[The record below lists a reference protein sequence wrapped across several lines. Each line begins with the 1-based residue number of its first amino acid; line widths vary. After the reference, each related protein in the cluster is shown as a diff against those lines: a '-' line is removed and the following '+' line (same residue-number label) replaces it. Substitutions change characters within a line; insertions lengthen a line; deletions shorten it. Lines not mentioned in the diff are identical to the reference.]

1 MLLILVLIYQ
11 SGYDLAAL
19 AVSLFAP
26 MPQSKTSK
34 SATRKSS
41 SNGKA
46 ACNGKMNGKA
56 AKLTNL
62 SDDLIRIRGARQH
75 NLKNIDLDL
84 PRNRMIVFTG
94 VSGSGKS
101 SLAFDTIFAEGQRRY
116 VESLSAYARQFL
128 GQVDKPDVD
137 SIEGLSPAISIDQ
150 KSTSHNPRS
159 TVGTVTEIYDYLRLL
174 YGRAGQPHCPHCDRS
189 IAPQTIDQMLD
200 QVMALPDRTRF
211 QILAP
216 VVRGKKG
223 THAKL
228 LSGLAAEGFVRVRID
243 GEIRELSDNIELSK
257 NKTHDIEVVVDR
269 LVKKDDIQERLADS
283 LATCLKRAEGIAVID
298 ILSSGKTKEQATGRK
313 KADVVPLNGK
323 NGSQGNSDLPMAAE
337 PEGDYG
343 TELPSE
349 LVFSEN
355 FACPEHGAVMDEL
368 SPRLFSF
375 NSPYGACPDCHG
387 LGSHRRFAADLVV
400 PDPSLPV
407 YAAIAPWSDKDNTY
421 YFSLLYSVGQAYGF
435 EIQSTW
441 SSLTDEQRDIILHG
455 SPDKIYIETDSRYR
469 DKKGYHRKYDG
480 VLPILDRQYRESTS
494 DLYKQKL
501 EKYLIDQVC
510 ETCNGARL
518 RPESLAVKMGPYNIL
533 DFTSVSIR
541 DCLYNVEDIMGKHGG
556 EPLLSKKQLA
566 IGDLVLK
573 EIKARLTFLLD
584 VGLDY
589 LTLDRTA
596 MTLSGGEAQRIR
608 LATQIGAGLTGVLYV
623 LDEPSI
629 GLHQR
634 DNERLLKTLSR
645 LRSLGNTLI
654 VVEHDED
661 TIRAA
666 DHIVDIGPKAG
677 VHGGDVV
684 VQGDLKA
691 LLKSK
696 ESMTGAYLSGRES
709 IDTPA
714 ERRPGNNRKLQIRNA
729 HRNNLEHIDVDI
741 PLGKFVCITG
751 VSGSGK
757 STLINELL
765 YPALQHNFGSK
776 VPEPNQMEPIKG
788 LKALDKAIVIDQ
800 SPIGRTPRSN
810 PATYTGVFDVIRDL
824 FAETI
829 EAKARGYKRGQF
841 SFNVK
846 GGRCEACGGQGV
858 NVIAMNFL
866 PDVYVQCE
874 VCKGARYNR
883 ETLQVKYKGKTI
895 SDVLNMTAEEALKFF
910 ENIHK
915 AATRL
920 QTMVDVGLGYIR
932 LGQTAPTLSGGEAQ
946 RMKLASELARR
957 STGKTMYLID
967 EPTTGLSFYDVH
979 KLLDVVQRLVDKGNS
994 VVMIEHNLDVI
1005 RCCDWI
1011 IDLGPEG
1018 GDRGG
1023 QIIAEGTPE
1032 EVAQVKNSY
1041 TGHYLKHVLEQHPPK
1056 G

>member
-1 MLLILVLIYQ
+1 
-11 SGYDLAAL
+11 
-19 AVSLFAP
+19 
-26 MPQSKTSK
+26 MPQPFPPTES
-34 SATRKSS
+34 SAAESL
-41 SNGKA
+41 NGHNGRRLSA
-46 ACNGKMNGKA
+46 A
-56 AKLTNL
+56 
-62 SDDLIRIRGARQH
+62 SEDDNLIRVRGARQH
-75 NLKNIDLDL
+75 NLKNIDLDI
-84 PRNRMIVFTG
+84 PRDRLIVFTG

-137 SIEGLSPAISIDQ
+137 AIEGLSPAISIDQ

-174 YGRAGQPHCPHCDRS
+174 YGRAGEPHCPHCDRS
-189 IAPQTIDQMLD
+189 ISPQTLDQMID

-223 THAKL
+223 THKKL
-228 LSGLAAEGFVRVRID
+228 LSALAAEGFVRVRIND
-243 GEIRELSDNIELSK
+243 EIQELSDLPELDK
-257 NKTHDIEVVVDR
+257 NHAHTIEVVVDR
-269 LVKKDDIQERLADS
+269 LVKKDDLQERLADS
-283 LATCLKRAEGIAVID
+283 LTTCLKRSEGIAVINV
-298 ILSSGKTKEQATGRK
+298 LPERNGTAAKTKEAK
-313 KADVVPLNGK
+313 VVPLHP
-323 NGSQGNSDLPMAAE
+323 QGLSDTLPRAAE
-337 PEGDYG
+337 GNGAYRVPVDDPQDDGPKD
-343 TELPSE
+343 

-355 FACPEHGAVMDEL
+355 FACPEHGAVMEEL

-375 NSPYGACPDCHG
+375 NSPYGACPHCHG
-387 LGSHRRFAADLVV
+387 LGNLRTFSADLVV
-400 PDPSLPV
+400 PDPTLPV
-407 YAAIAPWSDKDNTY
+407 YAAIAPWSEKDNTY
-421 YFSLLYSVGQAYGF
+421 YFSLLYSVGQAFGF
-435 EIQSTW
+435 EIQARWETLSP
-441 SSLTDEQRDIILHG
+441 DQQHVILHG
-455 SPDKIYIETDSRYR
+455 SEEKIYIETDSRYR
-469 DKKGYHRKYDG
+469 DRKGYHRRYEG
-480 VLPILDRQYRESTS
+480 VLPMLERQYREASS
-494 DLYKQKL
+494 DSYKQKL
-501 EKYLIDQVC
+501 EKYLIDQPCEVC
-510 ETCNGARL
+510 HGARL
-518 RPESLAVKMGPYNIL
+518 KPEALAVRIGPYSIQEL
-533 DFTSVSIR
+533 TDVSIGE
-541 DCLYNVEDIMGKHGG
+541 CLNRINQLTGDEGH
-556 EPLLSKKQLA
+556 EPLMTSRQRQ

-573 EIKARLTFLLD
+573 EIRARLQFMLD

-589 LTLDRTA
+589 LTLHRTA

-608 LATQIGAGLTGVLYV
+608 LATQIGSGLTGVLYV

-634 DNERLLKTLSR
+634 DNDRLLQTLHR
-645 LRSLGNTLI
+645 LRDLGNTLI

-666 DHIVDIGPKAG
+666 DYLVDIGPAAG
-677 VHGGDVV
+677 VHGGSIVA
-684 VQGDLKA
+684 QGHLDA
-691 LLKSK
+691 LLTS
-696 ESMTGAYLSGRES
+696 EQSLTGAYLSGRRV
-709 IDTPA
+709 IPTPA
-714 ERRPGNNRKLQIRNA
+714 ERREGNSRTLKLHNA
-729 HRNNLEHIDVDI
+729 RRNNLRGLDVEI
-741 PLGKFVCITG
+741 PLGKLVCVTG

-757 STLINELL
+757 STLVNELL
-765 YPALQHNFGSK
+765 YTALRHHFGSK
-776 VPEPNQMEPIKG
+776 IPFPQDLDELSG

-810 PATYTGVFDVIRDL
+810 PATYTGVFDVIREL
-824 FAETI
+824 FATTV
-829 EAKARGYKRGQF
+829 EAKARGYKAGQF

-846 GGRCEACGGQGV
+846 GGRCEACSGQGV
-858 NVIAMNFL
+858 NVIEMNFL

-910 ENIHK
+910 ENIPK

-920 QTMVDVGLGYIR
+920 QTMVDVGLGYVR

-957 STGKTMYLID
+957 ATGKTLYLID

-994 VVMIEHNLDVI
+994 VLMIEHNLDVI
-1005 RCCDWI
+1005 RCADWL

-1023 QIIAEGTPE
+1023 EIIATGTPE
-1032 EVAQVKNSY
+1032 TVAENPRSY
-1041 TGHYLKHVLEQHPPK
+1041 TGKYLARVLAQHPAR
-1056 G
+1056 